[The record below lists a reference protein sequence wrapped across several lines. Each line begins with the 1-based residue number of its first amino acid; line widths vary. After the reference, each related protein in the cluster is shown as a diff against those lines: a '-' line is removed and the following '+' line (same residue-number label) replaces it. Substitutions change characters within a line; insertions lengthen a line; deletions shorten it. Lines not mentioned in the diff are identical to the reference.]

1 MRPAASSRLRV
12 VVTGLIAQ
20 HPRLGGVAWDY
31 VQYPAG
37 LARLGHDVY
46 YLEDSG
52 EWPYRLHGGADPE
65 SWIARDPSDNVR
77 HLADVMERVGLRDR
91 WMYRFPVTGH
101 WYGLSERHR
110 AEVLS
115 SADVLLNVSGT
126 LEDPELYRRIPR
138 LAYIDSDPVFTQARI
153 LADPTSAFSRR
164 VDAHDAFFSFGGR
177 IDEGPF
183 ATPHA
188 WRSTRQ
194 PVLLSE
200 WSPAPVARAELT
212 TVMSWTS
219 YEPLESR
226 GLLLGQ
232 KDVELRRLLALPRR
246 SPVPL
251 EIALGSLHHAGWESV
266 DERSPAE
273 APRTADLTPAEILG
287 AAGWRVV
294 DAFSA
299 CATPEAYRSY
309 IRSSRGELSVAKSGY
324 VVGRSGWFSCRSAC
338 YLACGRPVIVQD
350 TGFSPSP
357 PVGLGVLAFD
367 SADSALAAIED
378 VVAHYQRHAR
388 AAREIAVEYFD
399 ARRVLAPLLEQALA
413 AAPRPAVGADA

>member
-1 MRPAASSRLRV
+1 MRSAAASRLRV

-52 EWPYRLHGGADPE
+52 EWPYRLDGGADPE
-65 SWIARDPSDNVR
+65 SWIARDPADNVR
-77 HLADVMERVGLRDR
+77 HLADVMERAGLRDR
-91 WMYRFPVTGH
+91 WMYRFPVTAR
-101 WYGLSERHR
+101 WYGLSERRR

-115 SADVLLNVSGT
+115 SADLLINVSGT

-138 LAYIDSDPVFTQARI
+138 LAYVDSDPVFTQAKL
-153 LADPTSAFSRR
+153 LADPSSAFSRR
-164 VDAHDAFFSFGGR
+164 VDAHDAFFSFGAR
-177 IDEGPF
+177 IGEGPF
-183 ATPHA
+183 ATSHG
-188 WRSTRQ
+188 WRPTRQ
-194 PVLLSE
+194 PVVLSE
-200 WSPAPVARAELT
+200 WSPGPVAREALT

-219 YEPLESR
+219 YQPLESR
-226 GLLLGQ
+226 GLILGQ
-232 KDVELRRLLALPRR
+232 KDVELRRLLALPQR
-246 SPVPL
+246 SPVSL
-251 EIALGSLHHAGWESV
+251 EIALGSVHHAGWESV
-266 DERSPAE
+266 DEQSPAE
-273 APRTADLTPAEILG
+273 ARRTGGLTPAEILG

-294 DAFSA
+294 DA
-299 CATPEAYRSY
+299 Y

-350 TGFSPSP
+350 TGFSPTP
-357 PVGLGVLAFD
+357 PAGLGVLGFD
-367 SADSALAAIED
+367 SADGALAAIEE
-378 VVAHYQRHAR
+378 VVAHYERHAR

-399 ARRVLAPLLEQALA
+399 AGRVLAPLLEQALA
-413 AAPRPAVGADA
+413 AAPRPSVGADA